1 MPTPSSV
8 DHLVQTAAP
17 RGSQMTRT
25 DPRVDAATAQGRT
38 MGVEEEFQ
46 LVDPDSGLP
55 VALAAAVLDR
65 ASGMAGGAP
74 DARLHPELL
83 GTQVE
88 AATGRCVSLADLRT
102 QLADGRRRLAAAARA
117 EGALLVSCGLPVLG
131 DEPPATSPGERFRR
145 IAQIYAG
152 VVADYQACGCH
163 VHVGVPDRDTAVA
176 VVNHLR
182 RWLPTL
188 LALSVNSP
196 FERGR
201 DTGYASWR
209 SIVQQRFPG
218 AGVPPHFASANAY
231 DDQVGRLVDC
241 GVLVDERM
249 TFWMAR
255 PSAHLPTV
263 ELRAAD
269 AVGTVAEA
277 VLQAA
282 LSRALVR
289 TALAELAAGR
299 EAPELDDQILATGVW
314 AAARYGISGRG
325 VHPVHARPVPA
336 TRLLDE
342 LLDWTTP
349 TLADSGDLTIVHN
362 GINAVLT
369 AGTGADHQR
378 RAARDGPLAA
388 VHLLAQL
395 THRIGA
401 P

>member
-1 MPTPSSV
+1 
-8 DHLVQTAAP
+8 
-17 RGSQMTRT
+17 MTRT
-25 DPRVDAATAQGRT
+25 APDVRTLVDTATAQGRT
-38 MGVEEEFQ
+38 MGVEEEFL
-46 LVDPDSGLP
+46 LVEPGSGLP

-65 ASGMAGGAP
+65 ASGMATDAP
-74 DARLHPELL
+74 DSRLHAELL

-88 AATGRCVSLADLRT
+88 AATGPCVSLADLRT
-102 QLADGRRRLAAAARA
+102 QLVDGRRRLAAAARA
-117 EGALLVSCGLPVLG
+117 EGALLASCGYPVLG
-131 DEPPATSPGERFRR
+131 GAPPEPSSGERFTR
-145 IAQIYAG
+145 ITQTYAG
-152 VVADYQACGCH
+152 VVTDYQACGCH

-209 SIVQQRFPG
+209 TIVQQRFPG
-218 AGVPPHFASANAY
+218 AGVPPYAASAAAY
-231 DDQVGRLVDC
+231 DSQVGRLVDC

-299 EAPELDDQILATGVW
+299 EAAMLDDQILAAGVW

-325 VHPVHARPVPA
+325 IHPVHERPVPA
-336 TRLLDE
+336 THLLDE
-342 LLDWTTP
+342 LVDWTTP
-349 TLADSGDLTIVHN
+349 ALTDSGDLDKVHN
-362 GINAVLT
+362 GIDAVLA
-369 AGTGADHQR
+369 AGTGADRQR
-378 RAARDGPLAA
+378 RAARDGPRAA
-388 VHLLAQL
+388 VHLLTQL

>member
-1 MPTPSSV
+1 
-8 DHLVQTAAP
+8 
-17 RGSQMTRT
+17 MTRT
-25 DPRVDAATAQGRT
+25 ALDVRAPVDTPTAQGRT
-38 MGVEEEFQ
+38 MGVEEEFL
-46 LVDPDSGLP
+46 LVEPGSGLP
-55 VALAAAVLDR
+55 IALAAAVLDR

-74 DARLHPELL
+74 DSKLHPELL

-88 AATGRCVSLADLRT
+88 AATGPCVSLADLRT
-102 QLADGRRRLAAAARA
+102 QLADCRRRLATAARA
-117 EGALLVSCGLPVLG
+117 EGALLASCGYPVLEG
-131 DEPPATSPGERFRR
+131 EPPEPSAGQRFTR
-145 IAQIYAG
+145 IAQMFAG

-209 SIVQQRFPG
+209 TIVQQRFPG
-218 AGVPPHFASANAY
+218 AGVPPHAASAAAY
-231 DDQVGRLVDC
+231 DGQVGRLVDC

-299 EAPELDDQILATGVW
+299 EAPELDDQILAAGVW

-325 VHPVHARPVPA
+325 VHPVHERPVPA

-342 LLDWTTP
+342 LLDWTAP
-349 TLADSGDLTIVHN
+349 ALADSGDLATVHN
-362 GINAVLT
+362 GVNAVLT
-369 AGTGADHQR
+369 AGTGADRQR
-378 RAARDGPLAA
+378 RAARAGPLAA
-388 VHLLAQL
+388 VHLLATT